1 MSNKRYKKC
10 FCVEEV
16 DETNN
21 PNSDDIENVGID
33 ESLLRIDDDDDD
45 NDEELMRR
53 LAKLKEPTS
62 SDASNAENNNTLV
75 DLPVNTNIPPPSTGE
90 QQNYLQGGYKR
101 TKSKGEH
108 LIRSYSYKSKKG
120 GKRRTVKHNK
130 NRKTVKHNKKR
141 KTVKHNKKRKTVKHN
156 KKRKTNKK
164 HTMKKKKFNKK

>member
-1 MSNKRYKKC
+1 MSNKKYKKC

-33 ESLLRIDDDDDD
+33 ESLLRIDDDDDV
-45 NDEELMRR
+45 NDDELMRR

-62 SDASNAENNNTLV
+62 SHVSNAENNNTLV
-75 DLPVNTNIPPPSTGE
+75 ELPVNTNIPPPSTGE

-130 NRKTVKHNKKR
+130 KR
-141 KTVKHNKKRKTVKHN
+141 RTVKHN

-164 HTMKKKKFNKK
+164 RTMKKKKFNKK

>member
-16 DETNN
+16 DKTNN

-33 ESLLRIDDDDDD
+33 ESLLRIDDDDDI
-45 NDEELMRR
+45 DEELTRR

-141 KTVKHNKKRKTVKHN
+141 KTVKHNKKRKT
-156 KKRKTNKK
+156 NKK

>member
-1 MSNKRYKKC
+1 MSNKKYKKC

-21 PNSDDIENVGID
+21 PNSDDIDNVGID

-45 NDEELMRR
+45 DVNDDELMRR

-62 SDASNAENNNTLV
+62 SHASNAENNNTLV

-130 NRKTVKHNKKR
+130 KHRTVKHNKKR
-141 KTVKHNKKRKTVKHN
+141 RTVKHN

-164 HTMKKKKFNKK
+164 RTMKKKKFNKK

>member
-1 MSNKRYKKC
+1 MSNKKYKKC

-33 ESLLRIDDDDDD
+33 ESLLRIDDDDDV
-45 NDEELMRR
+45 NDDELMRR

-62 SDASNAENNNTLV
+62 SHASNAENNNTLV
-75 DLPVNTNIPPPSTGE
+75 DLPVNTNIPPSSTEE

-130 NRKTVKHNKKR
+130 
-141 KTVKHNKKRKTVKHN
+141 
-156 KKRKTNKK
+156 K

>member
-1 MSNKRYKKC
+1 MSNKKYKKC

-33 ESLLRIDDDDDD
+33 ESLLRIDDDDDVD
-45 NDEELMRR
+45 DDELMRR

-62 SDASNAENNNTLV
+62 SHASNAENNNTLIE
-75 DLPVNTNIPPPSTGE
+75 LPVNTKIPPPSNGE
-90 QQNYLQGGYKR
+90 KNYLEGGYKR

-130 NRKTVKHNKKR
+130 KRRTVKHNKKR
-141 KTVKHNKKRKTVKHN
+141 RTVKHN

-164 HTMKKKKFNKK
+164 RTMKKKKFNKK

>member
-16 DETNN
+16 DKTNN

-45 NDEELMRR
+45 NDEEFMRR

-120 GKRRTVKHNK
+120 GKRITIKHNK
-130 NRKTVKHNKKR
+130 KGRTIKHNKKR
-141 KTVKHNKKRKTVKHN
+141 KTNKHN

-164 HTMKKKKFNKK
+164 RTMKKKKFNKK

>member
-33 ESLLRIDDDDDD
+33 ESLLRIDDSKLRINDNDDD
-45 NDEELMRR
+45 NIDEELTRR
-53 LAKLKEPTS
+53 LAKLKKPTT
-62 SDASNAENNNTLV
+62 SDASNTEGNKLV
-75 DLPVNTNIPPPSTGE
+75 DLDTNINIPPSLTE
-90 QQNYLQGGYKR
+90 EERNKKNYLQGGYKR

-108 LIRSYSYKSKKG
+108 LIRSYYYKSKKG

-130 NRKTVKHNKKR
+130 KHRTVKHNKKHR
-141 KTVKHNKKRKTVKHN
+141 TVKYNKKRTI
-156 KKRKTNKK
+156 
-164 HTMKKKKFNKK
+164 KKKNFNKK

>member
-33 ESLLRIDDDDDD
+33 ESLLRIDDDDDI
-45 NDEELMRR
+45 DEELTRR

-62 SDASNAENNNTLV
+62 SDSSNAENNNTLV
-75 DLPVNTNIPPPSTGE
+75 DLPVNTNIPPSSTEE

-101 TKSKGEH
+101 TKSKGERLFH
-108 LIRSYSYKSKKG
+108 SYSYKSKKG
-120 GKRRTVKHNK
+120 GKRITI
-130 NRKTVKHNKKR
+130 
-141 KTVKHNKKRKTVKHN
+141 KHN

-164 HTMKKKKFNKK
+164 RTMKKKKFNKK

>member
-1 MSNKRYKKC
+1 MSNKKYKKC

-33 ESLLRIDDDDDD
+33 ESLLRIDDDDVNDD
-45 NDEELMRR
+45 ELMRR

-62 SDASNAENNNTLV
+62 SHASNAENNNTLV

-130 NRKTVKHNKKR
+130 KR
-141 KTVKHNKKRKTVKHN
+141 RTVKHN

-164 HTMKKKKFNKK
+164 RTMKKKKFNKK

>member
-1 MSNKRYKKC
+1 MSNKKYKKC

-33 ESLLRIDDDDDD
+33 ESLLRIDDDDVNDD
-45 NDEELMRR
+45 ELMRR

-62 SDASNAENNNTLV
+62 SHASNAENNNTLV

-130 NRKTVKHNKKR
+130 KRRTVKHNKKR
-141 KTVKHNKKRKTVKHN
+141 RTVKHN

-164 HTMKKKKFNKK
+164 RTMKKKKFNKK

>member
-1 MSNKRYKKC
+1 MSNKKYKKC

-130 NRKTVKHNKKR
+130 
-141 KTVKHNKKRKTVKHN
+141 KRKTVKHN